1 MYLDMDWEINFTT
14 NGIPHKLLVLAECEI
29 VCSVENLADTAT
41 IVLPE
46 AVFNEVL
53 LADVQSKLKRGSE
66 VIIKLGYDGQLETEF
81 TGYVENIT
89 TNDNTLKILC
99 EDALFLFRKAVK
111 DAELKPSSIKKI
123 AQYIIAQIDKS
134 FTVNCDYDINY
145 EKFTIHQATGYD
157 VLKKIQEETKAN
169 IYFDTASKVLHIHP
183 PYTEKGGAV
192 KFSMHKNIE
201 TSSLEYKRA
210 IDKNVEIT
218 VESTD
223 LNGKVTSVTAGV
235 TGGDKTTLKVGP
247 MGKADMR
254 KVAEAALLKNR
265 YDGYSGSF
273 DSWLI
278 PVVRPT
284 WTAEIEDLDYDFK
297 LGRYY
302 VVSVTTSFSSGGG
315 KRTVTPGIKLS

>member
-1 MYLDMDWEINFTT
+1 MDWEINFTT
-14 NGIPHKLLVLAECEI
+14 DGTPHRLLVLAECEI

-46 AVFNEVL
+46 AVYNQVL
-53 LADVQSKLKRGSE
+53 LADIQSKLIRGSE
-66 VIIKLGYDGQLETEF
+66 VVIKLGYNGNLETEF

-99 EDALFLFRKAVK
+99 EDALFLFRKSVK
-111 DAELKPSSIKKI
+111 DIELKPTSLKKI
-123 AQYIIAQIDKS
+123 AQYVIDQIDKS
-134 FTVNCDYDINY
+134 FTVNCDYDISY
-145 EKFTIHQATGYD
+145 EKFTIHQANGYD

-169 IYFDTASKVLHIHP
+169 IYFDTANKVLHIHP
-183 PYTEKGGAV
+183 PYVQKGGEV
-192 KFSMHKNIE
+192 KYSMHKNIE

-210 IDKNVEIT
+210 IDKKVEIT

-247 MGKADMR
+247 MSKADMK
-254 KVAEAALLKNR
+254 KVAEAALLKNNF
-265 YDGYSGSF
+265 DGYTGSF
-273 DSWLI
+273 DGWLI
-278 PVVRPT
+278 PVCRPT
-284 WTAEIEDLDYDFK
+284 YTAEIEDLDYDFK

-302 VVSVTTSFSSGGG
+302 VVSVTTSFSSSGG
-315 KRTVTPGIKLS
+315 KRTVTPGIKLG